1 MAAKTVASR
10 LVCTVR
16 LGSFRTLGG
25 VIRSRVTHAV
35 CWYCASPPTP
45 KGETAGVALF
55 FGVFMA
61 IILPHEA
68 GTKVEGAD
76 GLIRITQ
83 RRSDGKE
90 VLVYLTVH
98 QFREIWNHEKH
109 LIAEAEAL
117 EKDEKS

>member
-1 MAAKTVASR
+1 
-10 LVCTVR
+10 
-16 LGSFRTLGG
+16 LGSFGTLGG

-61 IILPHEA
+61 IFLPNEIATRVDGDA
-68 GTKVEGAD
+68 GCIYIHQKHK
-76 GLIRITQ
+76 
-83 RRSDGKE
+83 GKE
-90 VLVYLTVH
+90 TFVCLTVR

-109 LIAEAEAL
+109 LIAEAEAYE
-117 EKDEKS
+117 EKDPT